1 LPGGI
6 DRGRAAAVGA
16 RGLFDSTLLIFAGE
30 FGRTP
35 FAQGGKG
42 RDHNPQSFSIWLAGG
57 GIRGGQA
64 YGATDEFGYRA
75 VENVVTIHDLHATI
89 LYLMGMDHE
98 RLTYRWGG
106 RDLRLTDV
114 YGNVL
119 HDCLT

>member
-1 LPGGI
+1 MWYKINTCEKFNTLPV
-6 DRGRAAAVGA
+6 RSQA
-16 RGLFDSTLLIFAGE
+16 STL
-30 FGRTP
+30 GRT
-35 FAQGGKG
+35 
-42 RDHNPQSFSIWLAGG
+42 S
-57 GIRGGQA
+57 
-64 YGATDEFGYRA
+64 
-75 VENVVTIHDLHATI
+75 VVTIHDLHATI